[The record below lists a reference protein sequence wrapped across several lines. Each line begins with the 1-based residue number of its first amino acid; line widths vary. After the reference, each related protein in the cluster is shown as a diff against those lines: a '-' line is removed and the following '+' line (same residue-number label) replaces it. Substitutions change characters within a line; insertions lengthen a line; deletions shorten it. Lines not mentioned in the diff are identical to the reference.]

1 MVRDSYPLEDAPE
14 LQDVLDALD
23 DPVSRS
29 IIQHLESP
37 MNASEIS
44 DCCDVP
50 LSTTYRKLDQLS
62 DASLLAEITE
72 IRKDG
77 RHTTRYQVDF
87 ETVQI
92 HLDNERE
99 FAVSIDRP
107 ARTAEERL
115 ASMWE
120 EVREEA

>member
-1 MVRDSYPLEDAPE
+1 MVRDPYPLEDAPE

-29 IIQHLESP
+29 IIQHLDTP

-44 DCCDVP
+44 NHCDVP
-50 LSTTYRKLDQLS
+50 LSTTYRKLEQLS
-62 DASLLAEITE
+62 EASLLAELTE

-92 HLDNERE
+92 HLDSERE
-99 FAVSIDRP
+99 FAVSIERP
-107 ARTAEERL
+107 AQSAEERL